1 MVRRFLC
8 LGLMLCLTLALPACS
23 SDSKPVAKPPA
34 VPDPEGGAKV
44 TGPAGRPG

>member
-8 LGLMLCLTLALPACS
+8 LGLMVCFTLGLAACNN
-23 SDSKPVAKPPA
+23 DSKPSARPPA